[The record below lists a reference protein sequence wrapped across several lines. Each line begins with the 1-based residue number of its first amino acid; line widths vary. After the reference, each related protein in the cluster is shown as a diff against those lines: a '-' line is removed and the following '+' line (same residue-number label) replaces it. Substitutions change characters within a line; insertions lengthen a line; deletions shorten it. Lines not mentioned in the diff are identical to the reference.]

1 MENAK
6 WALDTRIATEQELTL
21 QMIRLIAVD
30 AVISVMSARFA
41 VWEKCENGTGKT
53 YCDGAR
59 VDTSNDTA
67 NCGQCGNKCSVDEE
81 CMSGRCV

>member
-41 VWEKCENGTGKT
+41 VWENAKMEQERRIATEHELTLQMTPLIAGN
-53 YCDGAR
+53 
-59 VDTSNDTA
+59 VETSA
-67 NCGQCGNKCSVDEE
+67 V
-81 CMSGRCV
+81 